1 MSAPLEFT
9 LPERI
14 SVTGENALLPFLQ
27 ANRDAAV
34 AVSAARLRR
43 LDTPLVQVL
52 LAAAADRRARGIPFR
67 LIGLAPEQAAQ
78 LAALGVTAAMLDTRG
93 PA

>member
-1 MSAPLEFT
+1 MTAPLEFT

-14 SVTGENALLPFLQ
+14 SVTGENALLPFLH
-27 ANRDAAV
+27 AHRDAV
-34 AVSAARLRR
+34 EVSAARLRR

-52 LAAAADRRARGIPFR
+52 LAAAADRRTRGIPFR
-67 LIGLAPEQAAQ
+67 LTGLAPEQAAQ

-93 PA
+93 AA